1 MVEGDDKDD
10 PLGDAVRGL
19 LDGHIWLSRK
29 LSIRGHYPA
38 IDPLESISRL
48 MPDICS
54 PEHREAANRLRRL
67 LGVYAENED
76 LISVGAYQ
84 EGTNSEIDRAIRLKP
99 AIDAWLCQRTDEP
112 STFGEALEGL
122 MALDSAE

>member
-1 MVEGDDKDD
+1 
-10 PLGDAVRGL
+10 
-19 LDGHIWLSRK
+19 SN
-29 LSIRGHYPA
+29 RGHYPA

-54 PEHREAANRLRRL
+54 AEHVNAANQLRRL

-84 EGTNSEIDRAIRLKP
+84 EGNNPEIDRAVRLKP

-112 STFGEALEGL
+112 STFDEALGGL
-122 MALDSAE
+122 MALASAE